1 MPMPLANAAHRR
13 APSPRRAARRGY
25 ALVFV
30 LILLLVVTL
39 LATAIMQTAYHD
51 GFTMTS
57 SRLQSEAALNSVA
70 GAQEAI
76 ARIRSKAFNPNNL
89 PRCNSADTCAP
100 YVPVVYDDAN
110 RYRVTVYRQ
119 NRQPLSPSLNFT
131 SNTNPTVVVSSV
143 GRSFAGSGFLN
154 PLYTALT
161 EVELQVPEAGSG
173 FGSGTG
179 GGNEKP

>member
-1 MPMPLANAAHRR
+1 MPFANA
-13 APSPRRAARRGY
+13 SPRRAPPRGY

-76 ARIRSKAFNPNNL
+76 ARIRSRAINPNLL
-89 PRCNSADTCAP
+89 PRCDSADSCAP
-100 YVPVVYDDAN
+100 FVPVVYDDPN
-110 RYRVTVYRQ
+110 RYRVTVYQQ
-119 NRQPLSPSLNFT
+119 NRRPLGPLTFS
-131 SNTNPTVVVSSV
+131 SNTNPVVVVSSV
-143 GRSFAGSGFLN
+143 GRSFSGSGFLN

-161 EVELQVPEAGSG
+161 EVELQVPEAGTG
-173 FGSGTG
+173 PGSGMG
-179 GGNEKP
+179 GGNESAGGG

>member
-1 MPMPLANAAHRR
+1 MPFANASHRR
-13 APSPRRAARRGY
+13 APARGY

-30 LILLLVVTL
+30 LVLLLVVTL

-76 ARIRSKAFNPNNL
+76 ARIRSRAVNPNLL
-89 PRCNSADTCAP
+89 PRCDNADSCAP
-100 YVPVVYDDAN
+100 YVPVVYDDPN
-110 RYRVTVYRQ
+110 RYRVTVYQQ
-119 NRQPLSPSLNFT
+119 NRRSLAPFT
-131 SNTNPTVVVSSV
+131 FTNTNPVVVVSSV
-143 GRSFAGSGFLN
+143 GRSFSGSGILN

-161 EVELQVPEAGSG
+161 EVELQVPEVGTGPGSG
-173 FGSGTG
+173 MG
-179 GGNEKP
+179 GGNESAGGG